1 MKVKKLIK
9 VLGALNDTGEVA
21 CDMYTLHESEYYSQS
36 QGTIAISEMEFTHVL
51 RAFRKLCDDEVT
63 IDTKESKANA
73 IVSREAYQVM
83 WDNCKEL
90 EKQIKYWSSK
100 YDELNVIGVN
110 DSIWKEKYEEEVKN
124 AEYWKNLYYT
134 SQPKGCGYVF
144 SEIPND
150 TDGQEFVDKMKKY
163 FNKLS
168 YKMRVRGQHIKPEL
182 KGTGATY
189 WGQTRDEST
198 HVRVYIDA
206 KRGE

>member
-198 HVRVYIDA
+198 HLRVYIDA

>member
-124 AEYWKNLYYT
+124 AGYWKNLYYT

-198 HVRVYIDA
+198 HLRVYIDA

>member
-1 MKVKKLIK
+1 MKVKQLIK

-198 HVRVYIDA
+198 HLRVYIDA